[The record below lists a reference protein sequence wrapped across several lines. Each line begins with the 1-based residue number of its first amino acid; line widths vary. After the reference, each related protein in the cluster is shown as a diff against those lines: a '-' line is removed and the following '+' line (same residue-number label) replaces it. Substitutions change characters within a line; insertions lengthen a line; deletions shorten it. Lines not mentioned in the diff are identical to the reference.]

1 MTAETVRLALA
12 RAQAGE
18 SATAIAMLASAAA
31 SGSAPA
37 HIALGLWRIE
47 GRHLPRDLAAAR
59 ADFAAAMTLGDP
71 GAARV
76 TAGLLAT
83 GTGGPR
89 DWPGALALLDE
100 WSDRD
105 PLAAR
110 QSQLLGA
117 MQLDA
122 IGDPA
127 QPIETDVLSNAPY
140 AACIPGLL
148 TAAECDFLV
157 DVSQSRFRRA
167 EIFHEARQTF
177 VQDPVRQS
185 ECAGFS
191 AISEWP
197 AVHAINRR
205 IAAASRTAVEQGEPL
220 QLLRYQPGDSYRPHL
235 DAIPSLTNQ
244 RILTLLVYLNADY
257 DGGETHFRKSG
268 LRFRGTP
275 GDALLFA
282 NATDDGR
289 PDPATEHEGLP
300 VTRGVKYLASRW
312 IRARPPEPGTA
323 FGPEEATAQPR

>member
-1 MTAETVRLALA
+1 MTTEAVRLALA
-12 RAQAGE
+12 RAQAGDT
-18 SATAIAMLASAAA
+18 AAAIAMLESAAA

-59 ADFAAAMTLGDP
+59 ADFAAAMALGDP

-76 TAGLLAT
+76 LTGLLAT
-83 GTGGPR
+83 GTGGRR
-89 DWPGALALLDE
+89 DWPGALALLGE
-100 WSDRD
+100 WTDRD

-110 QSQLLGA
+110 QVSLLAA

-122 IGDPA
+122 VGDPA
-127 QPIETDVLSNAPY
+127 DPIEPETLSAEPY
-140 AACIPGLL
+140 TACIPGLL
-148 TAAECDFLV
+148 TAAECDFLI
-157 DVSQSRFRRA
+157 DISQSRFRRA
-167 EIFHEARQTF
+167 EIFHEARQAF

-185 ECAGFS
+185 AYAGFS

-205 IAAASRTAVEQGEPL
+205 IAAASRTEVERGEPL
-220 QLLRYQPGDSYRPHL
+220 QILRYQPGDSYRPHL
-235 DAIPSLTNQ
+235 DAIPSLANQ

-257 DGGETHFRKSG
+257 DGGETHFCKSG
-268 LRFRGTP
+268 LRFRGAP

-282 NATDDGR
+282 NATEVGR

-312 IRARPPEPGTA
+312 IRARPSDPGTA
-323 FGPEEATAQPR
+323 FGPEDAAQPR